1 MSKNNIRLFIGI
13 LAVFI
18 LLRLPGLSTSYY
30 QDEFKNVAASETSL
44 AAASAFLTHPPL
56 TAILLRT
63 DAVVFGGSGMRLLP
77 FLFSVLSALL
87 LFGVVRRRCD
97 ETTALWSVGLYAV
110 TFYSVWASLMVD
122 TDGAIIPTL
131 FLAAVYCY
139 DRARADTSRAR
150 LWLALL
156 VLALGTGLM
165 VKLSFV
171 LVAAALLVDFLIA
184 HRQSIRL
191 SHLKVVGIGL
201 GGVLAILIIL
211 FAGMRVLYPAF
222 QFGGMIEHA
231 RAYMHLADRNYLQV
245 LVQGVKA
252 VYYLS
257 PLLLVP
263 LVLLSRDMLQKTR
276 VFSIYLV
283 LGLIF
288 YFVLFDFSRGALDKY
303 LMCAIVPLSVLA
315 GTVFA
320 RFFSRSVPPSR
331 WLIGIG
337 ILSAIAVSITAC
349 APQTVVPLY
358 PKSAW
363 FLSVLHGR
371 LNVLTP
377 FNGGSGPLGFYVSF
391 LPIFLGFFL
400 SLSAVLAGLFVPRF
414 RQGAVFIVLCLGL
427 SYNLLFIEEFS
438 FGKINGSASTALAAS
453 LSFIEESGT
462 TEKILTYNDIG
473 AYELLHMGKYAG
485 RFYAA
490 PQFEEGHQKLFAAYS
505 GQFLVVG
512 IPPLYEGF
520 YSRYFAACDTLFQTR
535 SGVIESTVYTCKK
548 TEK

>member
-1 MSKNNIRLFIGI
+1 MSKNHTRLLVGI

-30 QDEFKNVAASETSL
+30 QDEFKNAAASETSL

-77 FLFSVLSALL
+77 FLFGILSALL
-87 LFGVVRRRCD
+87 LFGVVRRRCG

-122 TDGAIIPTL
+122 TDGAILPTL

-156 VLALGTGLM
+156 VLVLGTGLM

-171 LVAAALLVDFLIA
+171 LVVAALLADFLIT
-184 HRQSIRL
+184 HRQSLRL
-191 SHLKVVGIGL
+191 PHIKIVGIGL
-201 GGVLAILIIL
+201 SGVAALLLIL
-211 FAGMRVLYPAF
+211 FAGVRVLYPAF
-222 QFGGMIEHA
+222 QFGGVIEHA

-263 LVLLSRDMLQKTR
+263 LVLFSKDLLQKMR
-276 VFSIYLV
+276 VFVIYLV
-283 LGLIF
+283 LGFIF
-288 YFVLFDFSRGALDKY
+288 YFLLFDFSRGALDKY
-303 LMCAIVPLSVLA
+303 LMFTIVPLSVLSGA
-315 GTVFA
+315 VFG
-320 RFFSRSVPPSR
+320 RFIPRPALLSRS
-331 WLIGIG
+331 LIGIG
-337 ILSAIAVSITAC
+337 IAVAAAVSMTAFLS
-349 APQTVVPLY
+349 QTVAPLY

-363 FLSVLHGR
+363 FLSVLHGH

-391 LPIFLGFFL
+391 LPIFLGFLLAFI
-400 SLSAVLAGLFVPRF
+400 AVLTALFMPRF

-427 SYNLLFIEEFS
+427 SYNLFFIEEFS
-438 FGKINGSASTALAAS
+438 FGKINGSAPAALAAS
-453 LSFIEESGT
+453 LSFIEQSGT

-490 PQFEEGHQKLFAAYS
+490 PQFEEGHQKLFAAHN

-535 SGVIESTVYTCKK
+535 SGVIASTVYTCKK
-548 TEK
+548 TKK